1 MSSKFG
7 TLLSLIFVAFF
18 VALASDIITIQYL
31 YSDLDAKSTSISY
44 IISKYGKMTKNLEA
58 TLEERY
64 QVEFTCLNYCN
75 TSPGNVI
82 DFVVSKNYKPVFIS
96 KNEITISVKRQA
108 IIGYYG

>member
-7 TLLSLIFVAFF
+7 TILSLLFVAFF
-18 VALASDIITIQYL
+18 VALASDILTIQYL

-44 IISKYGKMTKNLEA
+44 IISKYGKVTDNLEA

-64 QVEFTCLNYCN
+64 QVEFTCLNYCI

-82 DFVVSKNYKPVFIS
+82 DFVVSKKYKPVFIS